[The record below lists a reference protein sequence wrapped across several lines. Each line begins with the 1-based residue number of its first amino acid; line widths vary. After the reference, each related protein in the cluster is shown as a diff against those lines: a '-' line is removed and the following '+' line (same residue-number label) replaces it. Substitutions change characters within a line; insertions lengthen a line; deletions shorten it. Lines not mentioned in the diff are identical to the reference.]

1 MLLYRNLKLIGFS
14 KGCSRGSGRGERGEE
29 AKQEYVIVKPIVPT
43 MTDDPTT

>member
-1 MLLYRNLKLIGFS
+1 VKS
-14 KGCSRGSGRGERGEE
+14 AAGEAAVGNGAEE